1 MRKVR
6 VALSQINPTVGDL
19 KGNAEKI
26 LHFVEE
32 AKKVKADIVTFP
44 ELSVCGYPPEDLLL
58 KKRFVKDNLKTLEFI
73 AGNISG
79 IIAVIGF
86 VDEDKEG
93 NIYNSAAIIK
103 DRKIKSVYNKIEL
116 PNYGVFDEKRY
127 FKQGNKIPVFV
138 VGKIAFGVSI
148 CEDIWKKNGVAK
160 IQKDRGAKII
170 INISS
175 SPYHTGKAKLREK
188 LLMERTEETKA
199 YICYNNLVGGQDE
212 LVFDGASLILSPE
225 GKEIA
230 RGKQFEEDLVIA
242 DLKVNS
248 ESEFKSK
255 EYDYIIELGNL
266 EDIEL
271 PVLKIKKPKRLTP
284 LEEIYKALTLG
295 TRDYVRKNGFEK
307 VVIGLSGGIDSSL
320 TAVIAC
326 DALGKENV
334 VGISMPSR
342 YSSEGT
348 RKDAK
353 ILAQNL
359 GIKFIEIPI
368 DKIFNSYLES
378 LREEFQG
385 LSPDITEENIQ
396 ARIRGNI
403 LMALSNK
410 FGYLVLTTGN
420 KSEVSCGYC
429 TLYGDMAG
437 GFNVLKDVFKTL
449 VYKLANFRNR
459 KEKNNLI
466 PESIIKRPPTA
477 ELRPDQKDQ
486 DALPPYS
493 ILDEILKKYVEEG
506 KSYTEIAAE
515 NKFDPQLIKKVIKMV
530 DRNEYKRRQAPPGV
544 KITPKAFG
552 KDWRFPITNKYQV

>member
-26 LHFVEE
+26 LHFVKE

-86 VDEDKEG
+86 VGEDKEG

-103 DRKIKSVYNKIEL
+103 DRKIKGVYNKIEL
-116 PNYGVFDEKRY
+116 PNYGGFDEKRY
-127 FKQGNKIPVFV
+127 FKQGNKILVFV
-138 VGKIAFGVSI
+138 VGKIAFGVNI

-378 LREEFQG
+378 LREKFQG

-466 PESIIKRPPTA
+466 LESIIKRPPTA

-486 DALPPYS
+486 DVLPPYS

-506 KSYTEIAAE
+506 KSYTEIAVE

-530 DRNEYKRRQAPPGV
+530 DRNEYKRRQAPP
-544 KITPKAFG
+544 
-552 KDWRFPITNKYQV
+552 

>member
-26 LHFVEE
+26 LHFVKE

-86 VDEDKEG
+86 VGEDEEG
-93 NIYNSAAIIK
+93 NIYNSAAIVK

-138 VGKIAFGVSI
+138 VGKIAFGVNI

-175 SPYHTGKAKLREK
+175 SPYHTGKVKLREK

-486 DALPPYS
+486 DALPPYP